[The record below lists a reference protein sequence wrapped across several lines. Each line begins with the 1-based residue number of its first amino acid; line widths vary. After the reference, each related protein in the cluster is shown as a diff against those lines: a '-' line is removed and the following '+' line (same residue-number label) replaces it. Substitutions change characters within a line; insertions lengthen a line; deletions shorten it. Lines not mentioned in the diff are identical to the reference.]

1 MMAAPRPQQPHGM
14 KLAEMKKAAVVGRKK
29 VAGKLEGVHQL
40 RLLDNRYV
48 QYRLLNAR
56 GHRRLVR
63 GEGGGLEEGK
73 GGGAPVLEP
82 DTARRRR
89 WCTRGGDAGWAG
101 ASAGPRPGQ
110 ARRGF
115 FF

>member
-56 GHRRLVR
+56 GHRRPR
-63 GEGGGLEEGK
+63 KMEMGWW
-73 GGGAPVLEP
+73 
-82 DTARRRR
+82 RRKAVECCRHYSNPHLWIRDVSRVGR
-89 WCTRGGDAGWAG
+89 WGMAVTG
-101 ASAGPRPGQ
+101 
-110 ARRGF
+110 
-115 FF
+115 